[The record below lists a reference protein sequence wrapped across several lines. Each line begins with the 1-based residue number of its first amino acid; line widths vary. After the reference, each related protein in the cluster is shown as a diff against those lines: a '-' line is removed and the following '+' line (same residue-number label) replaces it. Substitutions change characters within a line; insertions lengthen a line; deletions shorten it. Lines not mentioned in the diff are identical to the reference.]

1 MHRSGVRI
9 PLSPPRQRLGL
20 SCTRKG
26 LTSTVKPFSYAA
38 FCSRRLIV
46 TISGMRNNVALRF
59 TTLTAEG
66 HGRTN
71 PLISTKKTHAK
82 GAYKTPTRVSFSMQ
96 NRGKLPFLWQ
106 FTLFV
111 VSSLIAVGICSSL
124 ALKSRKPLTIAQK
137 GFLLDKERMI
147 SSVLIN
153 EKMTDRVRKSAVGHL
168 LFTDFFFL
176 YFLSL
181 GFPHDRNN
189 PRSPDVPAEL
199 CHKAFHYPQRD
210 NHTS

>member
-38 FCSRRLIV
+38 LGSRRLIV
-46 TISGMRNNVALRF
+46 TISGVRNNVALRF
-59 TTLTAEG
+59 TTLIAEG

-71 PLISTKKTHAK
+71 PLISTIKTHAK
-82 GAYKTPTRVSFSMQ
+82 GAYKTPPRVSFSMQ
-96 NRGKLPFLWQ
+96 NRGKLPFLRQ

-111 VSSLIAVGICSSL
+111 VSLHIAVEICSSL
-124 ALKSRKPLTIAQK
+124 ALGNRKPLTIVQK
-137 GFLLDKERMI
+137 GFLHDKERMI

-153 EKMTDRVRKSAVGHL
+153 EKMTDRIRKSAVGQ
-168 LFTDFFFL
+168 FIFNDFFSL

>member
-1 MHRSGVRI
+1 
-9 PLSPPRQRLGL
+9 
-20 SCTRKG
+20 
-26 LTSTVKPFSYAA
+26 
-38 FCSRRLIV
+38 
-46 TISGMRNNVALRF
+46 MRNNVALRF

-71 PLISTKKTHAK
+71 PLISTILAHAK
-82 GAYKTPTRVSFSMQ
+82 GAYKTPPRVSFSMQ

-137 GFLLDKERMI
+137 GFLHDKERMI

-153 EKMTDRVRKSAVGHL
+153 EKMTDRTLMNAVGRFAYQVSL
-168 LFTDFFFL
+168 TGISYSK
-176 YFLSL
+176 YFLMVL
-181 GFPHDRNN
+181 NFYLPIF
-189 PRSPDVPAEL
+189 
-199 CHKAFHYPQRD
+199 K
-210 NHTS
+210 

>member
-1 MHRSGVRI
+1 M
-9 PLSPPRQRLGL
+9 

-38 FCSRRLIV
+38 FCSRRLII

-71 PLISTKKTHAK
+71 PLISTTGTHAK

-96 NRGKLPFLWQ
+96 NRGKLPFSWQ

-111 VSSLIAVGICSSL
+111 VSSSIAVGICSSL
-124 ALKSRKPLTIAQK
+124 ALENLKPLTIAQK
-137 GFLLDKERMI
+137 RFLHNKERMI

-153 EKMTDRVRKSAVGHL
+153 EKMTDRTLTNAVGQ
-168 LFTDFFFL
+168 FIFNDFFSL

-189 PRSPDVPAEL
+189 PRSPDVPAGL